1 MKLPSG
7 LHTVL
12 GKQDMNIFR
21 TTLILAL
28 LVLVSA
34 CSSGP
39 NLRSDFDPSAD
50 FSKYKTYGFVRVT
63 GTDQAQYQ
71 TLVTQHFKRA
81 LREQMDARG
90 YQYTETNPDL
100 LLNFNAILSDKV
112 KVTTHPSSG
121 MYYGYR
127 GYGAWGSYGSYTDVR
142 HYTHGTVNVDMVDGK
157 RQQLVWEGVAEGT
170 VKESSKEDIGTR
182 IANVIN
188 LIMQQYPFR
197 AQAD

>member
-1 MKLPSG
+1 
-7 LHTVL
+7 
-12 GKQDMNIFR
+12 MNIFR

-28 LVLVSA
+28 LVVVSA
-34 CSSGP
+34 CSSSP
-39 NLRSDFDPSAD
+39 DLRSDYDPSAD
-50 FSKYKTYGFVRVT
+50 FSKYRTYGFVRVP

-71 TLVTQHFKRA
+71 TLITQHFKNA
-81 LREQMDARG
+81 LRVEMDARG
-90 YQYTETNPDL
+90 YRYVETDPDL
-100 LLNFNAILSDKV
+100 LLNFNAILSEKV
-112 KVTTHPSSG
+112 QVTTQPSSG

-142 HYTHGTVNVDMVDGK
+142 HYTQGTVNVDMVDAK

-182 IANVIN
+182 IANVIK

-197 AQAD
+197 AQVD

>member
-1 MKLPSG
+1 
-7 LHTVL
+7 
-12 GKQDMNIFR
+12 MNIFK
-21 TTLILAL
+21 TSLILSMMAL
-28 LVLVSA
+28 LSA

-39 NLRSDFDPSAD
+39 DLRSDYDPSAD
-50 FSKYKTYGFVRVT
+50 FTKYKTYGFVRVP

-71 TLVTQHFKRA
+71 TLITQHFKKA

-90 YQYTETNPDL
+90 YRYVETDPDL

-112 KVTTHPSSG
+112 QVTTQPSSG

-142 HYTHGTVNVDMVDGK
+142 HYTEGTVNVDMVDAK

-170 VKESSKEDIGTR
+170 VKESSKEDIGVR